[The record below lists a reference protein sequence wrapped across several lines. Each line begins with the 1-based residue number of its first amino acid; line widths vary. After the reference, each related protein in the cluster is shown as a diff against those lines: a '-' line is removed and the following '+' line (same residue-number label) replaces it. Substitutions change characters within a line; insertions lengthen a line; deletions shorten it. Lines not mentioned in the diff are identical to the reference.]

1 MFSVMVRLHV
11 LGMELFGHLL
21 CPAAYTAV
29 LLLQLVYTYRSN
41 VFSLFSQCICE

>member
-21 CPAAYTAV
+21 CPVT
-29 LLLQLVYTYRSN
+29 LLFYFYN
-41 VFSLFSQCICE
+41 